1 LWGGSANNGERLVS
15 SYCTA
20 RSKNGGKQGSMEVHR
35 FDEGLIT
42 RKKKLRFAVQI
53 SAVNSAGQG
62 TIAQVSLKKY

>member
-1 LWGGSANNGERLVS
+1 MDGSCKQWGSGREQLLVPRLQ
-15 SYCTA
+15 
-20 RSKNGGKQGSMEVHR
+20 NGGKTWAAWKSTGSTKAS
-35 FDEGLIT
+35 IT